1 MDGRDNDGDGFI
13 DEDYIQVIHDHFRI
27 TDNISYGRYQ

>member
-13 DEDYIQVIHDHFRI
+13 DEDYIQVIHDHFR